1 MKQLAGAL
9 IFVCLLLLISC
20 SDGYIP
26 NTGISPEVGTQVAE
40 TQTASIW
47 TITPSP
53 TPIPIEAE
61 IINVLNEH
69 IKNYDS
75 LAELIEAE
83 YYIARLEFIKSGDGK
98 VITTMRITIVCKS
111 MTRRTCTPER
121 AFVLLMNAFRVAH
134 GREKQWAI
142 ISSKIPETVGTMEL
156 QVELAHAESI
166 GMFIVGWK
174 NVVSYASENLT
185 AEQLDHEIILRPP
198 N

>member
-1 MKQLAGAL
+1 MSTFFDFLQY
-9 IFVCLLLLISC
+9 
-20 SDGYIP
+20 GYIP
-26 NTGISPEVGTQVAE
+26 DTGISPAVGTQIAE

-61 IINVLNEH
+61 IINVLNQH

-83 YYIARLEFIKSGDGK
+83 YYIARLDFISGDGK

-111 MTRRTCTPER
+111 MARRTCTPER

-134 GREKQWAI
+134 GKEKQWEI